1 MANPAVGINNLADAD
16 ATTITVSASVG
27 SSNSSKLIN
36 PHVGVKWRAND
47 TSAYIL
53 ADLGSSLPV
62 DTIML
67 AGLSGIDPDLQ
78 VRLSSVD
85 GTGAAGDIHDSGT
98 ISGLPYFDP
107 DYGLFVYLLPAPL
120 STRYVRIDDAEAG
133 VDYTE
138 AGRLGIFTRESFG
151 VGMQAPWSRTAVRGS
166 VITLGTLGTS
176 FVDLRQGYW
185 RGNAKF
191 DFISEAERDGFIE
204 EIGLA
209 IVNDGHLD
217 MLWIKDPDSS
227 NLSRDCR
234 WGYIDG
240 DFTVSQDLYIVPQV
254 FSVEFP
260 VRQRL

>member
-1 MANPAVGINNLADAD
+1 MGNPAVGIDNLADAPE
-16 ATTITVSASVG
+16 TVIAASDWVAAAVPA
-27 SSNSSKLIN
+27 KLVN

-53 ADLGSSLPV
+53 IDLGSSLLI
-62 DTIML
+62 DTVML
-67 AGLSGIDPDLQ
+67 AGLSGIDPDLR

-85 GTGAAGDIHDSGT
+85 ATGAAGDVADSGT

-107 DYGLFVYLLPAPL
+107 DYGLFVYLLLTSL
-120 STRYVRIDDAEAG
+120 SARYIRIDIAEAG
-133 VDYTE
+133 VDYIE
-138 AGRLGIFTRESFG
+138 AGRLFLGERETFG

-166 VITLGTLGTS
+166 VSTFGTLGAT

-185 RGNAKF
+185 RESARF
-191 DFISEAERDGFIE
+191 DFISEAEREDFIE
-204 EIGLA
+204 DIGIA

-217 MLWIKDPDSS
+217 MLWIKDTEST

-240 DFTVSQDLYIVPQV
+240 EFTVSQDLYMVPPV